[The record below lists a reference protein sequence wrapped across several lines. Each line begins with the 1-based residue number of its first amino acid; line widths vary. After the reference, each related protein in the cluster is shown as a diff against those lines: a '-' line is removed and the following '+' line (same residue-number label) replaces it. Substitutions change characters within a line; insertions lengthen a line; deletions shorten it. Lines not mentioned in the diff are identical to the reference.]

1 MKRWVSSLFKKGI
14 NDKGLDRFV
23 DDEGVNFYCSTEQFQ
38 AIKNCES
45 SDFLTAQYVALKM
58 LEEEGKAESIPNG
71 FIVAPRFI
79 AALEEDVH
87 QLLELPPIWNGAIVA
102 NIQGTTKS
110 SRFSVELTVEA
121 PSGRITSAYQ
131 INGPMITFGE
141 SELAL
146 KGTAFEIFDAYNA
159 HQKSVKDE
167 ANNLRFLYELQQAQ
181 EKGANLK
188 LGHFDKLKIH
198 RPDTVA
204 VEAELDSQ
212 GNLILTPSMGQDA
225 SYEQVQRVLG
235 QLQTQGNT
243 LKVGDEI
250 ILFNEQTAAAAKEI
264 ISNRKIPKQSV
275 QQFLNTPSAFL
286 NASLVNLDVGFSLR
300 VKGVSRFKH
309 AYFGETD
316 ESGIDWFASKSAE
329 IRPFSAIAGVVKTSE
344 DLQDVERLVADAQT
358 TGATEI
364 TFEGTPYDIS
374 SPEEVEE
381 TISKIKRGV
390 TETEPVDSDVDDS
403 EEEGDPERELEED
416 EGPWVVDIAL
426 NDETLDSPSILVEEA
441 LHSVL
446 YRGEL
451 DWSNHKRLPYPH
463 QDVGVNWFLG
473 LEHLAREKELL
484 NGALLADDMGLGKT
498 FVALSGIDHYYRQCD
513 STGRPTLIVAPLS
526 LLENWKDEVGK
537 TFYKSPFNDIV
548 ILQSDGDLNRFR
560 VGGAETKGSVN
571 EEGEPELRYSL
582 KFGSDY
588 PLERLDVPKRLVI
601 TTYQTLRD
609 YQFSLSQID
618 WGIVVF
624 DEAQNI
630 KNPNALQTRAA
641 KALKAKFKLLAT
653 GTPVENSLADF
664 WCLMDTACPG
674 FLDSYQNFRRTY
686 ITPILQ
692 AAGDELDL
700 VRAQLGRQL
709 REKVG
714 ALMLRRV
721 KEDNLEG
728 LPSKTIYVGL
738 QGDGWQYEP
747 MIEATMADYQLK
759 VYDGAIEAQSQE
771 EDAHALT
778 TLARLR
784 DSSLHPRLADGG
796 RLDMP
801 KSKRDLHALFEES
814 AKLSS
819 VIKVL
824 KAIQNRGEKCIIF
837 AVNKRLQRFLSVAL
851 GGYFDLGPLY
861 VINGDAKAVAK
872 REGSVSRKTMIADF
886 EQHDGFNI
894 IVMSPVAAGV
904 GLTVVGANNVIHF
917 ERHWN
922 PAKEAQATDRVYRI
936 GQEKNVNIYIP
947 LLHHPSYESFDVNLH
962 RLLSQKSMLKDA
974 VVTPGEVLP
983 NPTASDG
990 SGGDYNKIV
999 EFDDV
1004 QRLSWKQFEALCVEL
1019 LAREYGA
1026 DSAWLTKDGADY
1038 GADGV
1043 LVLSD
1048 SVVLLQAKHKKGSY
1062 KGHSA
1067 VQEVANASELYS
1079 HSLKREVTHKIFIT
1093 NATKLAKSTWNI
1105 AEQLSVDVIDGNQ
1118 MKELCRKHQVRFHQI
1133 HVRLDK
1139 SRYLIH

>member
-1 MKRWVSSLFKKGI
+1 MKRWISSLFTKGSC
-14 NDKGLDRFV
+14 DKGVEHFT

-38 AIKNCES
+38 SIKRGES
-45 SDFLTAQYVALKM
+45 NDFLTAQYVALKM

-110 SRFSVELTVEA
+110 SRFSVELTVES
-121 PSGRITSAYQ
+121 PSGRITSSYR

-141 SELAL
+141 SEFAL
-146 KGTAFEIFDAYNA
+146 KGTAFEVFDAYNV
-159 HQKSVKDE
+159 HQQSVKGE

-198 RPDTVA
+198 IPDTVA

-225 SYEQVQRVLG
+225 SYEQMQRVLG
-235 QLQTQGNT
+235 QLQTDGNT

-250 ILFNEQTAAAAKEI
+250 ILFNEQTAAAAREI

-275 QQFLNTPSAFL
+275 QQFLKTPSAFL

-316 ESGIDWFASKSAE
+316 ESGIDWFASNSAE
-329 IRPFSAIAGVVKTSE
+329 IRPFSAITRVVKTSE
-344 DLQDVERLVADAQT
+344 DLLDVERLVADAQA
-358 TGATEI
+358 TGATEVAVNDVS
-364 TFEGTPYDIS
+364 FDIS
-374 SPEEVEE
+374 CPENVEE
-381 TISKIKRGV
+381 TINKLRTRV
-390 TETEPVDSDVDDS
+390 AETEQEYTDVDEPQDDS
-403 EEEGDPERELEED
+403 APELEED
-416 EGPWVVDIAL
+416 KGPWVVDIAL
-426 NDETLDSPSILVEEA
+426 NDDTLDSPSKLVEEA

-446 YRGEL
+446 YEGKL
-451 DWSNHKRLPYPH
+451 DWSNHKRSPYPH

-473 LEHLAREKELL
+473 LEYLAREKELL

-498 FVALSGIDHYYRQCD
+498 FMALSGIDHYYRQCD

-537 TFYKSPFNDIV
+537 TFYTSPFNDIV

-560 VGGAETKGSVN
+560 VGGAETKGRVN

-588 PLERLDVPKRLVI
+588 PLERLDIPKRLVI

-674 FLDSYQNFRRTY
+674 FLDSYQNFRRAY
-686 ITPILQ
+686 IAPILQ
-692 AAGDELDL
+692 AAGDEAAQI
-700 VRAQLGRQL
+700 RAQLGRQL

-747 MIEATMADYQLK
+747 MIESTMADYQLK
-759 VYDGAIEAQSQE
+759 VYDGAIEAQNQE

-801 KSKRDLHALFEES
+801 KRKRDLHALFEES

-819 VIKVL
+819 VIKIL
-824 KAIQNRGEKCIIF
+824 EAIQNRGEKCIIF

-851 GGYFDLGPLY
+851 GSYFDLGPLF
-861 VINGDAKAVAK
+861 VINGDAKAVSK

-983 NPTASDG
+983 NPTGSDG

-1026 DSAWLTKDGADY
+1026 DSAWLTKDGADF

-1048 SVVLLQAKHKKGSY
+1048 SAILLQAKHKKGSY

-1079 HSLKREVTHKIFIT
+1079 RSLKREVTHKIFIT
-1093 NATKLAKSTWNI
+1093 NATKLAKSTRNI
-1105 AEQLSVDVIDGNQ
+1105 AKQLSVDVIDGIQ
-1118 MKELCRKHQVRFHQI
+1118 VEALCKQHEVRFEQI
-1133 HVRLDK
+1133 HIRLNK
-1139 SRYLIH
+1139 KRYFVH